1 MSKVLSNA
9 WTLVSAQSMGVT
21 IVIPNETIVCGI
33 RKRFVKTD
41 FSSISLLV
49 LATGRTGQSFDNLNL
64 F

>member
-1 MSKVLSNA
+1 MSKALSNA
-9 WTLVSAQSMGVT
+9 RTLVSAQSMGVT

-49 LATGRTGQSFDNLNL
+49 LATGRTEL
-64 F
+64 